1 MISAP
6 SGTGKSTL
14 VKRLISSLPGLSFSV
29 SLTTRP
35 RRTGEQNGREYF
47 FVSPARFKRM
57 IATQRFVEW
66 ADVYG
71 HFYGTAWDQLQTAQV
86 AGRDILLDIDVRG
99 HRQVR
104 RRLPEAVSIFL
115 LPPSF
120 QELERRLRH
129 RHADAPAVIEKRLD
143 TARKEITH
151 WREYDY
157 LVVNDHLSS
166 ATRALRAVVLAARF
180 RRQNQQE
187 RVEDICKTFGG

>member
-35 RRTGEQNGREYF
+35 RRTGEHNGREYF

-57 IATQRFVEW
+57 IATQQFVEW

-71 HFYGTAWDQLQTAQV
+71 HFYGTAWDQLQTAQA
-86 AGRDILLDIDVRG
+86 AGHDILLDIDVRG

-180 RRQNQQE
+180 RRQNQKE